1 MIDTHA
7 HLDFPQY
14 DKDRDKVIEE
24 AFSSGLEAI
33 VNIGVDLES
42 SKKSIKLAEKYKNIY
57 ATVGFH
63 PHDASRLSK
72 EAFIEL
78 EKLASH
84 PRVVA
89 IGEIGLDFYRNLS
102 PEDVQIKAFKE
113 QIELAK
119 KFKLP
124 IVVHIRN
131 AYKKALEILSEFGS
145 VGKEEAEG
153 LKGVLHCFS
162 GDENEAKE
170 ALEMGFYLS
179 FNGTLTYR
187 NSRSAELVKKIP
199 LSSILVE
206 TDCPYLTPEPLRG
219 KRNEPKLVK
228 LVTHKIVE
236 LSDSNTFQELDE
248 VFTQNAVEFF
258 NLDLK

>member
-24 AFSSGLEAI
+24 AFSSGLKAI
-33 VNIGVDLES
+33 INIGVDLDS
-42 SKKSIKLAEKYKNIY
+42 SEKSIKLAEKYNNIY

-63 PHDASRLSK
+63 PHDASKLNK
-72 EAFIEL
+72 DAFIKL
-78 EKLASH
+78 EKLASY
-84 PRVVA
+84 PKVVA

-102 PEDVQIKAFKE
+102 PEEVQIKAFKE
-113 QIELAK
+113 QIGLAK
-119 KFKLP
+119 KLKLP

-131 AYKKALEILSEFGS
+131 AYKKALEILSENGR
-145 VGKEEAEG
+145 G

-162 GDENEAKE
+162 GDENEARE
-170 ALEMGFYLS
+170 VLEMGFYLS
-179 FNGTLTYR
+179 FNGTLTYK

-219 KRNEPKLVK
+219 KRNEPKLVR
-228 LVTHKIVE
+228 LVTQKIAE
-236 LSDSNTFQELDE
+236 LSASNTFKELDE
-248 VFTQNAVEFF
+248 IFTQNAVEFF

>member
-14 DKDRDKVIEE
+14 DKDRDKIIEQ

-42 SKKSIKLAEKYKNIY
+42 SEKSIKLAEKYKNIY

-63 PHDASRLSK
+63 PHDASKLTG
-72 EAFIEL
+72 EAFRKL

-84 PRVVA
+84 PKVVA
-89 IGEIGLDFYRNLS
+89 IGEVGLDFYRNLS
-102 PEDVQIKAFKE
+102 PEDVQIRAFKE

-119 KFKLP
+119 KLKLP

-131 AYKKALEILSEFGS
+131 AYKKALEILQEN
-145 VGKEEAEG
+145 ATG
-153 LKGVLHCFS
+153 LPGVLHCFS

-170 ALEMGFYLS
+170 TLRLGFYLS
-179 FNGTLTYR
+179 FNGTLTYK

-199 LSSILVE
+199 LSSILAE

-219 KRNEPKLVK
+219 KRNEPKLVR
-228 LVTHKIVE
+228 LVVE
-236 LSDSNTFQELDE
+236 KVVQLSGSHTFKEIDE
-248 VFTQNAVEFF
+248 IFTQNAKKLFR
-258 NLDLK
+258 LDSK

>member
-24 AFSSGLEAI
+24 AFASGLKAI
-33 VNIGVDLES
+33 INIGVDLES
-42 SKKSIKLAEKYKNIY
+42 SQKSIKLAEKYKNIY

-63 PHDASRLSK
+63 PHDASKLSK

-119 KFKLP
+119 KLNLP

-131 AYKKALEILSEFGS
+131 AYEKALEILREKATGMQ
-145 VGKEEAEG
+145 
-153 LKGVLHCFS
+153 GVLHCFS

-187 NSRSAELVKKIP
+187 NSRSAEIVKKIP

-219 KRNEPKLVK
+219 KRNEPKLVR
-228 LVTHKIVE
+228 LVTEKIVK
-236 LSDSNTFQELDE
+236 LSSSHSFKETDE
-248 VFTQNAVEFF
+248 IFTQNAKKLF

>member
-14 DKDRDKVIEE
+14 DKDRDKIIEQ

-33 VNIGVDLES
+33 INIGVDLES
-42 SKKSIKLAEKYKNIY
+42 SEKSIKLAEKYKNIY

-63 PHDASRLSK
+63 PHDASKLSSENLK
-72 EAFIEL
+72 EL

-84 PRVVA
+84 PKVVA

-113 QIELAK
+113 QIELARK
-119 KFKLP
+119 LKLP

-131 AYKKALEILSEFGS
+131 AYKKALEILR
-145 VGKEEAEG
+145 ADAAG

-170 ALEMGFYLS
+170 ALDLGFYLS
-179 FNGTLTYR
+179 FNGTLTYK

-199 LSSILVE
+199 LSLILAE

-219 KRNEPKLVK
+219 KRNEPKLVR
-228 LVTHKIVE
+228 LVVE
-236 LSDSNTFQELDE
+236 KVVQLSGSHTFKEIDE
-248 VFTQNAVEFF
+248 IFTQNAKKLFR
-258 NLDLK
+258 LDSK

>member
-7 HLDFPQY
+7 HLDFSQY
-14 DKDRDKVIEE
+14 DKDREKVIEE
-24 AFSSGLEAI
+24 AFASGLKAI
-33 VNIGVDLES
+33 INIGVDLES
-42 SKKSIKLAEKYKNIY
+42 SEKSIKLAEKYKNIY

-63 PHDASRLSK
+63 PHDASKLSK

-78 EKLASH
+78 EKLTSH

-102 PEDVQIKAFKE
+102 PEEMQIKVFKE

-131 AYKKALEILSEFGS
+131 AYKKALEIL
-145 VGKEEAEG
+145 KEKATG
-153 LKGVLHCFS
+153 MQGVLHCFS
-162 GDENEAKE
+162 GDENEARE

-199 LSSILVE
+199 LSSVLVE

-228 LVTHKIVE
+228 LVTQKITE
-236 LSDSNTFQELDE
+236 LSASNSFKELDE

>member
-24 AFSSGLEAI
+24 AFASGLKAI
-33 VNIGVDLES
+33 INIGVDLDS
-42 SKKSIKLAEKYKNIY
+42 SEKSIKLAERYKNIY

-63 PHDASRLSK
+63 PHDASKLNDNT
-72 EAFIEL
+72 FNEL

-84 PRVVA
+84 PKVVA

-102 PEDVQIKAFKE
+102 PEEIQIKAFKE

-124 IVVHIRN
+124 IIVHIRN
-131 AYKKALEILSEFGS
+131 AYKKALEILSENGR
-145 VGKEEAEG
+145 G

-162 GDENEAKE
+162 GDENEARE
-170 ALEMGFYLS
+170 ALKMGFYLS

-187 NSRSAELVKKIP
+187 NSKSAELVKKIP

-219 KRNEPKLVK
+219 KRNEPKLVR
-228 LVTHKIVE
+228 LVTQKIAE
-236 LSDSNTFQELDE
+236 LSGSNSFNELDE

>member
-14 DKDRDKVIEE
+14 NKDRDKIIEE
-24 AFSSGLEAI
+24 AFVSGLKAI
-33 VNIGVDLES
+33 INIGVDLDS
-42 SKKSIKLAEKYKNIY
+42 SEKSIKLAEKYKNIY

-63 PHDASRLSK
+63 PHDASKLNK
-72 EAFIEL
+72 DAFIKL

-131 AYKKALEILSEFGS
+131 AYKKALEILREKATGMQ
-145 VGKEEAEG
+145 
-153 LKGVLHCFS
+153 GVLHCFS

-179 FNGTLTYR
+179 FNGTLTYK

-219 KRNEPKLVK
+219 KRNKPKLVR
-228 LVTHKIVE
+228 LVTEKIVE
-236 LSDSNTFQELDE
+236 LSSSHSFKEIDE
-248 VFTQNAVEFF
+248 IFTQNAKKLF

>member
-24 AFSSGLEAI
+24 AFSSGLKAI
-33 VNIGVDLES
+33 INIGVDLDS
-42 SKKSIKLAEKYKNIY
+42 SVKSIKLAEKYKNIY

-63 PHDASRLSK
+63 PHDASKLSK

-102 PEDVQIKAFKE
+102 PEDEQIKAFKE

-131 AYKKALEILSEFGS
+131 AYKKALEILSKDGR
-145 VGKEEAEG
+145 G

-170 ALEMGFYLS
+170 ALKMGFYLS
-179 FNGTLTYR
+179 FNGTLTYK

-228 LVTHKIVE
+228 LVTQKIAE

>member
-7 HLDFPQY
+7 HLDFPQF
-14 DKDRDKVIEE
+14 DKDRDKVIEQ

-33 VNIGVDLES
+33 INIGVDLDS
-42 SKKSIKLAEKYKNIY
+42 SEKSIKLVEKYKNIY

-63 PHDASRLSK
+63 PHDASKLTG
-72 EAFIEL
+72 EAFKEL

-84 PRVVA
+84 PKVVA
-89 IGEIGLDFYRNLS
+89 VGEIGLDFYRNLS
-102 PEDVQIKAFKE
+102 PENVQIKAFKV

-119 KFKLP
+119 KLKLP

-131 AYKKALEILSEFGS
+131 AYKKALEILR
-145 VGKEEAEG
+145 VDAAG

-170 ALEMGFYLS
+170 ALSLGFYLS
-179 FNGTLTYR
+179 FNGILTYK

-199 LSSILVE
+199 LSSILTE
-206 TDCPYLTPEPLRG
+206 TDCPYLTPEPMRG
-219 KRNEPKLVK
+219 KRNEPKLVR
-228 LVTHKIVE
+228 LVIEKVVQ
-236 LSDSNTFQELDE
+236 LSGSHTFKEIDE
-248 VFTQNAVEFF
+248 IFSQNAKRLFR
-258 NLDLK
+258 LDLK

>member
-14 DKDRDKVIEE
+14 DKDREKVIED

-33 VNIGVDLES
+33 INIGVDLES
-42 SKKSIKLAEKYKNIY
+42 SKKSIRLAEKYKNIF

-63 PHDASRLSK
+63 PHDASKLSPENLK
-72 EAFIEL
+72 EL
-78 EKLASH
+78 EKLTSH

-102 PEDVQIKAFKE
+102 PRDLQIKAFK
-113 QIELAK
+113 QQLELAK
-119 KFKLP
+119 NCNLP
-124 IVVHIRN
+124 IVVHIRD
-131 AYKKALEILSEFGS
+131 AYKKALEILSSYGRD
-145 VGKEEAEG
+145 

-162 GDENEAKE
+162 GNESEAKE
-170 ALEMGFYLS
+170 GLKSEYYLS
-179 FNGTLTYR
+179 FNGTLTYK
-187 NSRSAELVKKIP
+187 NSRSAELIKKIP

-206 TDCPYLTPEPLRG
+206 TDCPYLTPEPFRG

-228 LVTHKIVE
+228 LVVDKIVG
-236 LSDSNTFQELDE
+236 LSGLHSFQEIDE
-248 VFTQNAVEFF
+248 VFTQNAKKLFK
-258 NLDLK
+258 LDIK